1 MEALEIFKNRLK
13 QSFVPTVPTEKKQAG
28 TIHPANTNAVPS
40 VPAVPTKKN
49 DTENK
54 IKVYNYKIKDKPDFL
69 LRVIMPNCDLQKA
82 KHILKNKYGD
92 RLLMVV
98 EYKGM
103 GDKGGRGKQ
112 I

>member
-13 QSFVPTVPTEKKQAG
+13 QGFVPSVPTEKKQVG
-28 TIHPANTNAVPS
+28 TIQPTNTKAVPS
-40 VPAVPTKKN
+40 VPSVPTKKN
-49 DTENK
+49 NAESK

-69 LRVIMPNCDLQKA
+69 LRVIMPDCDLQEA
-82 KHILKNKYGD
+82 RHILKNKYGD

-103 GDKGGRGKQ
+103 GD
-112 I
+112 